1 MVSHILSDLFLS
13 LSAYLNPI
21 PKTPGIGR
29 ELCKHL
35 YNLGAKVIAV
45 ARQEAQLKS
54 LTTETGA
61 ALETI
66 TVDLSNWKDTKLAL
80 ANLGPIDGLVNNAGI
95 AVIKPYSEITEDD
108 FDQ

>member
-1 MVSHILSDLFLS
+1 M
-13 LSAYLNPI
+13 
-21 PKTPGIGR
+21 
-29 ELCKHL
+29 
-35 YNLGAKVIAV
+35 
-45 ARQEAQLKS
+45 ARKEAQLKS
-54 LTTETGA
+54 LITETGA
-61 ALETI
+61 DLEKI

>member
-1 MVSHILSDLFLS
+1 M
-13 LSAYLNPI
+13 
-21 PKTPGIGR
+21 
-29 ELCKHL
+29 
-35 YNLGAKVIAV
+35 
-45 ARQEAQLKS
+45 KS
-54 LTTETGA
+54 LITETGA
-61 ALETI
+61 DLEKI